1 MIVSY
6 SDIFLSTLQIR
17 GACSGDSDPSLGASG
32 VAVASIPNVR
42 RWPVTAHLMLHDE
55 WKYGQDGILDVTQ
68 LRFFTLK
75 SAVRLFAE
83 TKYLVQL
90 VQPYFSGRRYS
101 IPNRFT
107 FGLLSGFLAQRW
119 LIRLQTR

>member
-1 MIVSY
+1 
-6 SDIFLSTLQIR
+6 
-17 GACSGDSDPSLGASG
+17 
-32 VAVASIPNVR
+32 
-42 RWPVTAHLMLHDE
+42 MLHDE
-55 WKYGQDGILDVTQ
+55 WKYGQGGILDVTQ

-83 TKYLVQL
+83 TGYLVQL
-90 VQPYFSGRRYS
+90 VPYFSGRRYS